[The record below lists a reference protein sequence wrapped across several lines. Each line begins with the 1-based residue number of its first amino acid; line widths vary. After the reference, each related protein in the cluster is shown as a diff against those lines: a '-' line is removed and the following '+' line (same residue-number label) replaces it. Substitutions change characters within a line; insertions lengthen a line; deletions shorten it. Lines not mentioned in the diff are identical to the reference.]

1 MRVLLL
7 NQTFHPDVVA
17 TAQVLSDFAVGLV
30 ESGHQVTVVA
40 SRRAYDR
47 PELRFPAR
55 ETWRG
60 IDIRRLPTTGFGKG
74 AKWCRAVDFASF
86 NVACAVRLF
95 TLPRFDAVVALT
107 SPPLVSYLAAW
118 LCRLRGV
125 KLFYWVMD
133 LNPDE
138 AVAAGWLREGS
149 LPTRALE
156 GMSRFSLRQS
166 HRIIALDRYM
176 KDRLVAKG
184 VDGERIVVIPPWA
197 HTETVKFDEV
207 GRAKFRA
214 NHGLAD
220 KFVVMYSGNH
230 SPVHPL
236 GTLLEAA
243 RMMADNARCVFCF
256 VGGGSEHPKVKRFAE
271 EHRLGNVL
279 CLPYQPLADL
289 AGSLSAADLHVAVMG
304 DPFVGM
310 IHPCKIYNIL
320 TVGAPVLYI
329 GPQPSH
335 IANILAAMAP
345 SPHVARVAHGDA
357 TGAVAHIRRVAA
369 LGTRGD
375 VELYARQAA
384 QFSMPRLLPQQV
396 ELLESAMRQT
406 VDPATVST

>member
-7 NQTFHPDVVA
+7 NQTFYPDVVA

-30 ESGHQVTVVA
+30 ERGHHITAIA
-40 SRRAYDR
+40 SQRAYDN
-47 PELRFPAR
+47 PALRFPAR

-60 IDIRRLPTTGFGKG
+60 VEIQRLPSAGFGKG
-74 AKWCRAVDFASF
+74 ALWRRAADFGFFS
-86 NVACAVRLF
+86 AVTTLRLL
-95 TLPRFDAVVALT
+95 TLPRYDAVVALT

-118 LCRLRGV
+118 FCRLRGA

-133 LNPDE
+133 MNPDE

-156 GMSRFSLRQS
+156 VMSRFSLRQS
-166 HRIIALDRYM
+166 HRVIALDRYM
-176 KDRLVAKG
+176 KDRIVAKG
-184 VDGERIVVIPPWA
+184 VPAERVVVIPPWA
-197 HTETVKFDEV
+197 HDEAVRFDEE

-214 NHGLAD
+214 AHGLTD

-236 GTLLEAA
+236 TTLLEAA
-243 RMMADNARCVFCF
+243 RRLAGDPRFHFCF
-256 VGGGSEHPKVKRFAE
+256 VGGGSEHPKVKKFAE
-271 EHRLGNVL
+271 QHGLKNIL
-279 CLPYQPLADL
+279 CLPYQPLNEL
-289 AGSLSAADLHVAVMG
+289 AGSLSAADLHTVVMG

-329 GPQPSH
+329 GPEPSH
-335 IANILAAMAP
+335 LADILAGMGG
-345 SPHVARVAHGDA
+345 SPHTARVAHGDVDEA
-357 TGAVAHIRRVAA
+357 IAHIQRIAA

-375 VELYARQAA
+375 KELFSRTAA
-384 QFSMPRLLPQQV
+384 KFSVHTLRPQQV
-396 ELLESAMRQT
+396 KLLESQ
-406 VDPATVST
+406 

>member
-7 NQTFHPDVVA
+7 NQTFYPDVVA

-30 ESGHQVTVVA
+30 ERGHHITALA
-40 SRRAYDR
+40 SQRAYDN
-47 PELRFPAR
+47 PALRFPAR

-60 IDIRRLPTTGFGKG
+60 VEIQRLPSAGFGKG
-74 AKWCRAVDFASF
+74 ALWRRAADFGFFS
-86 NVACAVRLF
+86 AVTTLRLL
-95 TLPRFDAVVALT
+95 TLPRYDAVVALT

-118 LCRLRGV
+118 FCRLRGA

-133 LNPDE
+133 MNPDE

-156 GMSRFSLRQS
+156 VMSRFSLRQS
-166 HRIIALDRYM
+166 HRVIALDRYM
-176 KDRLVAKG
+176 KDRIVAKG
-184 VDGERIVVIPPWA
+184 VPAERVVVIPPWA
-197 HTETVKFDEV
+197 HDEAVRFDEE

-214 NHGLAD
+214 AHGLTD

-236 GTLLEAA
+236 TTLLEAA
-243 RMMADNARCVFCF
+243 RKLAGDPRFHFCF
-256 VGGGSEHPKVKRFAE
+256 VGGGSEHPKVKKFAE
-271 EHRLGNVL
+271 ENGLKNIL
-279 CLPYQPLADL
+279 CLPYQPLNEL
-289 AGSLSAADLHVAVMG
+289 AGSLSAADLHTVVMG

-329 GPQPSH
+329 GPEPSH
-335 IANILAAMAP
+335 LADILAGMGG
-345 SPHVARVAHGDA
+345 SPHTARVAHGDVDEA
-357 TGAVAHIRRVAA
+357 IAHIQRIAA

-375 VELYARQAA
+375 KELFSRTAA
-384 QFSMPRLLPQQV
+384 KFSVHTLRPQQV
-396 ELLESAMRQT
+396 ELLES
-406 VDPATVST
+406 

>member
-30 ESGHQVTVVA
+30 ERGHQVTVIA

-47 PELRFPAR
+47 PALRFPAR

-60 IDIRRLPTTGFGKG
+60 VDIRRLPSTGFGKG
-74 AKWCRAVDFASF
+74 AKWRRAADFASF
-86 NVACAVRLF
+86 SLVCALRLL

-107 SPPLVSYLAAW
+107 SPPLVAYLAAW
-118 LCRLRGV
+118 LCRVRGA

-138 AVAAGWLREGS
+138 ALAAGWLREGS

-184 VDGERIVVIPPWA
+184 VCGERIAVIPPWA
-197 HTETVKFDEV
+197 HNETVKFDAE
-207 GRAKFRA
+207 GRTKFLA
-214 NHGLAD
+214 AHGLTD

-236 GTLLEAA
+236 TTLLDAA
-243 RMMADNARCVFCF
+243 RTLADDPRYVFCF
-256 VGGGSEHPKVKRFAE
+256 VGGGSEHPKVKRFAA
-271 EHRLGNVL
+271 EHRLNNVL
-279 CLPYQPLADL
+279 CLPYQPIKEL

-304 DPFVGM
+304 NAFVGM

-329 GPQPSH
+329 GPKPSH
-335 IANILAAMAP
+335 IADILADLAESA
-345 SPHVARVAHGDA
+345 HVARVAHGDVA
-357 TGAVAHIRRVAA
+357 GAVEHVRRVAA
-369 LGTRGD
+369 LGSRGD
-375 VELYARQAA
+375 VALFGRNAA
-384 QFSMPRLLPQQV
+384 QFSMNQLMPQQV
-396 ELLESAMRQT
+396 ELMERAMREVT
-406 VDPATVST
+406 